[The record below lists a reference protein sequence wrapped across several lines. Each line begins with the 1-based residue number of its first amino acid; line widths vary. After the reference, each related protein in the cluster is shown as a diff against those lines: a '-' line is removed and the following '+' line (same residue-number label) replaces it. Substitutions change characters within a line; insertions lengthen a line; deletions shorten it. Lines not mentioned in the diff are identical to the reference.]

1 MSGNLLKTPHISY
14 KRKTFKNYSYFFVI
28 ISISADPIFKKNV
41 RSVSS
46 DKEIMR
52 NF

>member
-1 MSGNLLKTPHISY
+1 MYMPY
-14 KRKTFKNYSYFFVI
+14 KRKPLKITHFFVI
-28 ISISADPIFKKNV
+28 IFILADPIFKKNV
-41 RSVSS
+41 RFASS